1 MTTCNCQN
9 TCSCGA
15 QGVTVQ
21 VPNPIVINVVPPTA
35 AQSTQST
42 VVVKPGQGG
51 SRGPQ
56 GIQGLQGTA
65 GIGTQGTQGTQGI
78 QGVQGLNREIA
89 YRHNQ
94 GVASSTWTIAHNLN
108 FYPNVTTMDSTGA
121 ICEGE
126 IVYTNP
132 NNLTITF
139 LAAFSGVAYLS

>member
-56 GIQGLQGTA
+56 GL
-65 GIGTQGTQGTQGI
+65 QGTQGI
-78 QGVQGLNREIA
+78 QGIQGINREVA

-94 GVASSTWTIAHNLN
+94 GVASDVWSIPHNLN
-108 FYPNVTTMDSTGA
+108 FFPNVTTMDSTGA

-126 IVYTNP
+126 IYYRDP
-132 NNLTITF
+132 NYLEITF

>member
-1 MTTCNCQN
+1 MTTCGCQN

-21 VPNPIVINVVPPTA
+21 VPNPIVITVVPPTA

-56 GIQGLQGTA
+56 GIQGLQGA
-65 GIGTQGTQGTQGI
+65 QGT
-78 QGVQGLNREIA
+78 NREIA
-89 YRHNQ
+89 YRYNQ

-132 NNLTITF
+132 NNLTVTF

>member
-1 MTTCNCQN
+1 VTTCNCQS
-9 TCSCGA
+9 TCSCGTQA
-15 QGVTVQ
+15 ITVQ
-21 VPNPIVINVVPPTA
+21 VASPTVISVVTPGT
-35 AQSTQST
+35 QSTQST

-56 GIQGLQGTA
+56 GVQGA
-65 GIGTQGTQGTQGI
+65 QGI
-78 QGVQGLNREIA
+78 QGIQGISREIA
-89 YRHNQ
+89 YRHSQ
-94 GVASSTWTIAHNLN
+94 GTADVTWRITHNLN

-132 NNLTITF
+132 NYLEITF